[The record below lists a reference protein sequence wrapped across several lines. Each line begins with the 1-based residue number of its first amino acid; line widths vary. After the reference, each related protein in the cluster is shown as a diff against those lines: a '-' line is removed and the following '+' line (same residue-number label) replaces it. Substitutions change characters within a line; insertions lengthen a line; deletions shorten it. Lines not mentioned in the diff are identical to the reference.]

1 MAITSIKTGSSF
13 TNLTK
18 YNDFLAGNTAYSPAA
33 YESIATVTVG
43 SGGASTIDFTSIPST
58 YQHLQIRYIGK
69 TSRGTYAN
77 DALGMRMNSDGG
89 NNYSFHILR
98 ANEISSS
105 GFVVQGFGTQ
115 DKINFDYGSM
125 GASGGGNVFFAAGV
139 IDILDYK
146 NTNKYKTVRCLYGI
160 DTNGTVG
167 GVYSIVGFASGSWQ
181 NTNAITSIELNTPA
195 TGAPFTQYSK
205 FGLFGIK
212 GA

>member
-43 SGGASTIDFTSIPST
+43 SGGASSINFTSIPST
-58 YQHLQIRYIGK
+58 YQHLQIRYIGQ

-89 NNYSFHILR
+89 NNYSFHIMR
-98 ANEISSS
+98 TSETSNSAT
-105 GFVVQGFGTQ
+105 VVQGFGTQ
-115 DKINFDYGSM
+115 DKINFDYGSI
-125 GASGGGNVFFAAGV
+125 GASGGGGVYFGAGV

-146 NTNKYKTVRCLYGI
+146 NTNKYKTVRCLYGV
-160 DTNGTVG
+160 DNNGTVS
-167 GVYSIVGFASGSWQ
+167 GVYPITGIASGAWL

-195 TGAPFTQYSK
+195 TGASFTQYSK